1 MTEQPRP
8 RPGAEPGPVVI
19 GFDGTES
26 GEDALALGT
35 LVSRGAGV
43 PAIVTVVYP
52 GPAPISSGRVDAEW
66 VVDRRRAAELI
77 LVQARALVGTG
88 EPSATQLEFRVVP
101 SSSGAHGLHDVAEEV
116 GASVIVVGSQSKS
129 TDPRLFAGSTAERL
143 FAGAKCPVGIAPHDL
158 RRSDREL
165 RRIGVAYIDTPDAET
180 ALDVAARFAARAKAS
195 LRLYT
200 VVAGEAEV
208 MPLFIGHDAERTFHE
223 TAREEFQDALER
235 AIAGLPADVQA
246 TGEVLTGDV
255 VEVLAELDED
265 EVDVLF
271 CGSRRYGPLRRVL
284 LGGVSSRLVR
294 RARSPLIV
302 VPRAE

>member
-1 MTEQPRP
+1 MSEQPQL
-8 RPGAEPGPVVI
+8 GPVVV
-19 GFDGTES
+19 GFDGRES

-35 LVSRGAGV
+35 LLSRGVGV

-52 GPAPISSGRVDAEW
+52 GPAAISPARVDAEW
-66 VVDRRRAAELI
+66 VADRHRAAELI
-77 LVQARALVGTG
+77 LERARPLVDAGPT
-88 EPSATQLEFRVVP
+88 EVEFRVSA

-116 GASVIVVGSQSKS
+116 GASVIVVGSQSES
-129 TDPRLFAGSTAERL
+129 AEARLFAGSTAERL
-143 FAGAKCPVGIAPHDL
+143 FAGARCPVGIAPHGL
-158 RRSDREL
+158 RGSDREL
-165 RRIGVAYIDTPDAET
+165 RRIGVAYIDTADAET
-180 ALDVAARFAARAKAS
+180 ALDVAARFAARAKAT
-195 LRLYT
+195 LQLYT

-223 TAREEFQDALER
+223 AAREEFQDALER

-246 TGEVLTGDV
+246 SGEVLTGEV
-255 VEVLAELDED
+255 VEVLSELD

-294 RARSPLIV
+294 RARSPLVV

>member
-1 MTEQPRP
+1 MTEQPL
-8 RPGAEPGPVVI
+8 PGAEPGPVVI

-35 LVSRGAGV
+35 LVSRGVGV

-66 VVDRRRAAELI
+66 VADRRRAAELI
-77 LVQARALVGTG
+77 VDQARALVGAG
-88 EPSATQLEFRVVP
+88 TQLEFRLTA

-116 GASVIVVGSQSKS
+116 GASVIVVGSKGKS
-129 TDPRLFAGSTAERL
+129 ADPRLFAGSTAERL
-143 FAGAKCPVGIAPHDL
+143 FSGARCPVGIAPHNL

-180 ALDVAARFAARAKAS
+180 ALDAAARFAARAKAS
-195 LRLYT
+195 LRLYI
-200 VVAGEAEV
+200 VVAEEAEV

-255 VEVLAELDED
+255 VKVLGELDED

>member
-1 MTEQPRP
+1 MTEQPQ
-8 RPGAEPGPVVI
+8 PGPVVI

-35 LVSRGAGV
+35 LVSRGVGV

-66 VVDRRRAAELI
+66 VADRRRAAELI
-77 LVQARALVGTG
+77 VDQARALVGAG
-88 EPSATQLEFRVVP
+88 TQLEFRLTA

-116 GASVIVVGSQSKS
+116 GASVIVVGSKGKS
-129 TDPRLFAGSTAERL
+129 ADPRLFAGSTAERL
-143 FAGAKCPVGIAPHDL
+143 FSGARCPVGIAPHGL
-158 RRSDREL
+158 RRSDRVL

-195 LRLYT
+195 LRLYI
-200 VVAGEAEV
+200 VVAEEAEV

-255 VEVLAELDED
+255 VKVLGELDED

-302 VPRAE
+302 VPRPE

>member
-1 MTEQPRP
+1 MTEQPQ
-8 RPGAEPGPVVI
+8 PGPVVI

-35 LVSRGAGV
+35 LVSRGVGV

-66 VVDRRRAAELI
+66 VADRRRAAELI
-77 LVQARALVGTG
+77 VDQARALDGAG
-88 EPSATQLEFRVVP
+88 TQLEFRLTA

-116 GASVIVVGSQSKS
+116 GASVIVVGSKGKS
-129 TDPRLFAGSTAERL
+129 ADPRLFAGSTAERL
-143 FAGAKCPVGIAPHDL
+143 FSGARCPVGIAPHGL
-158 RRSDREL
+158 RRSDRVL

-195 LRLYT
+195 LRLYI
-200 VVAGEAEV
+200 VVAEEAEV

-255 VEVLAELDED
+255 VKVLGELDED

-302 VPRAE
+302 VPRPE

>member
-1 MTEQPRP
+1 
-8 RPGAEPGPVVI
+8 
-19 GFDGTES
+19 
-26 GEDALALGT
+26 
-35 LVSRGAGV
+35 
-43 PAIVTVVYP
+43 
-52 GPAPISSGRVDAEW
+52 
-66 VVDRRRAAELI
+66 
-77 LVQARALVGTG
+77 
-88 EPSATQLEFRVVP
+88 
-101 SSSGAHGLHDVAEEV
+101 VAEEV
-116 GASVIVVGSQSKS
+116 GASVIVVGSKGKS
-129 TDPRLFAGSTAERL
+129 ADPRLFAGSTAERL
-143 FAGAKCPVGIAPHDL
+143 FSGARCPVGIAPHNL

-165 RRIGVAYIDTPDAET
+165 RRIGVAYIDTPDAER

-195 LRLYT
+195 LRLYI
-200 VVAGEAEV
+200 VVAEEAEV

-255 VEVLAELDED
+255 VKVLGELDED

>member
-1 MTEQPRP
+1 MTEQPQ
-8 RPGAEPGPVVI
+8 PGPVVI

-35 LVSRGAGV
+35 LVSRGVGV

-66 VVDRRRAAELI
+66 VADRRRAAELI
-77 LVQARALVGTG
+77 VDQARALVGAG
-88 EPSATQLEFRVVP
+88 TQLEFRLTA

-116 GASVIVVGSQSKS
+116 GASVIVVGSKGKS
-129 TDPRLFAGSTAERL
+129 ADPRLFAGSTAERL
-143 FAGAKCPVGIAPHDL
+143 FSGARCPVGIAPHGL
-158 RRSDREL
+158 RRSDRVL

-180 ALDVAARFAARAKAS
+180 ALDAAARFAARAKAS
-195 LRLYT
+195 LRLYI
-200 VVAGEAEV
+200 VVAEEAEV

-255 VEVLAELDED
+255 VKVLGELDED

-302 VPRAE
+302 VPRPE

>member
-1 MTEQPRP
+1 MTEQPQ
-8 RPGAEPGPVVI
+8 PGPVVI

-35 LVSRGAGV
+35 LVSRGVGV

-66 VVDRRRAAELI
+66 VADRRRAAELI
-77 LVQARALVGTG
+77 VDQARALVGAG
-88 EPSATQLEFRVVP
+88 TQLEFRLTA

-116 GASVIVVGSQSKS
+116 GASVIVVGSKGNSA
-129 TDPRLFAGSTAERL
+129 DPRLFAGSTAERL
-143 FAGAKCPVGIAPHDL
+143 FSGARCPVGIAPHGL
-158 RRSDREL
+158 RRSDRVL

-195 LRLYT
+195 LRLYI
-200 VVAGEAEV
+200 VVAEEAEV

-235 AIAGLPADVQA
+235 AIAGLPADLQA

-255 VEVLAELDED
+255 VKVLGELDED

-302 VPRAE
+302 VPRPE

>member
-1 MTEQPRP
+1 MTEQPQ
-8 RPGAEPGPVVI
+8 PGPVVI

-35 LVSRGAGV
+35 LVSRGVGV

-66 VVDRRRAAELI
+66 VADRRRAAELI
-77 LVQARALVGTG
+77 VDQARALVGAG
-88 EPSATQLEFRVVP
+88 TQLEFRLTA

-116 GASVIVVGSQSKS
+116 GASVIVVGSKGKS
-129 TDPRLFAGSTAERL
+129 ADPRLFAGSTAERL
-143 FAGAKCPVGIAPHDL
+143 FSGARCPVGIAPHGL
-158 RRSDREL
+158 RRSDRVL

-195 LRLYT
+195 LRLYI
-200 VVAGEAEV
+200 VVAEEAEV

-255 VEVLAELDED
+255 VKVLGELDEN

-302 VPRAE
+302 VPRPE

>member
-1 MTEQPRP
+1 MTEQRQ
-8 RPGAEPGPVVI
+8 PGAEPGPVVI

-26 GEDALALGT
+26 GQDALALGT
-35 LVSRGAGV
+35 LVSRGVGV

-52 GPAPISSGRVDAEW
+52 GPAPISPGRVDAEW
-66 VVDRRRAAELI
+66 VADRRRGAELI
-77 LVQARALVGTG
+77 LGQARALVGAG
-88 EPSATQLEFRVVP
+88 EPSGTQPEFRAVA

-116 GASVIVVGSQSKS
+116 GAAVIVVGSQRKS
-129 TDPRLFAGSTAERL
+129 ADAGLFAGSTAERL

-158 RRSDREL
+158 SRSDREL

-180 ALDVAARFAARAKAS
+180 ALDAAAQFAARAKAS
-195 LRLYT
+195 LRLFI

-235 AIAGLPADVQA
+235 AIAGLPADVRA

-255 VEVLAELDED
+255 VEVLAELDEA
-265 EVDVLF
+265 EVDLLF

>member
-1 MTEQPRP
+1 MTEQSQ
-8 RPGAEPGPVVI
+8 PGPVVI

-35 LVSRGAGV
+35 LVSRGVGV

-66 VVDRRRAAELI
+66 VADRRRAAELI
-77 LVQARALVGTG
+77 VDQARALVGAG
-88 EPSATQLEFRVVP
+88 TQLEFRLTA

-116 GASVIVVGSQSKS
+116 GASVIVVGSKGKS
-129 TDPRLFAGSTAERL
+129 ADPRLFAGSTAERL
-143 FAGAKCPVGIAPHDL
+143 FSGARCPVGIAPHGL
-158 RRSDREL
+158 RRSDRVL

-195 LRLYT
+195 LRLYI
-200 VVAGEAEV
+200 VVAEEAEV

-255 VEVLAELDED
+255 VKVLGELDED

-302 VPRAE
+302 VPRPE

>member
-1 MTEQPRP
+1 MTEQPQ
-8 RPGAEPGPVVI
+8 PGPVVI

-35 LVSRGAGV
+35 LVSRGVGV

-66 VVDRRRAAELI
+66 VADRRRAAELI
-77 LVQARALVGTG
+77 VDQARALIGAG
-88 EPSATQLEFRVVP
+88 TQLEFRLTA

-116 GASVIVVGSQSKS
+116 GASVIVVGSKGKS
-129 TDPRLFAGSTAERL
+129 ADPRLFAGSTAERL
-143 FAGAKCPVGIAPHDL
+143 FSGARCPVGIAPHGL
-158 RRSDREL
+158 RRSDRVL

-195 LRLYT
+195 LRLYI
-200 VVAGEAEV
+200 VVAEEAEV

-255 VEVLAELDED
+255 VKVLGELDED

-302 VPRAE
+302 VPRPE